1 MNRNFKAFLK
11 TPKGKLL
18 LACAALLLSWIFLLL
33 QFSGDLS
40 AWLPNESRKE
50 AMNREIRKYRA
61 EQQTQLTKQKAID
74 ALRKRCRDI
83 VAAGW
88 QVRRDGD
95 PAVLLRQKIET
106 AAREVELP
114 LENIGSVRTTGISSD
129 LYFAEMDL
137 STSAPFE
144 TIVRFLGKVRDL
156 RPSEILDQVLFTQL
170 DSGKNISNIVLMGIG
185 EPLDNLDNV
194 LRFLELV
201 NHPQGLNIG
210 MRHISLSTC
219 GILPGIRRLGE
230 LGLQLTLSVSLHAPD
245 SETRSRIMPVN
256 RAYDVD
262 ELFKACHEYFQRT
275 GRRISF
281 EYAMID
287 GVNDHDWQADMIAA
301 KLRGMPGH
309 VNLIPLND
317 VAESPLKPS
326 RRVRQFQQRLEGR
339 GVTATVRRSLGGDI
353 DASCGQLRRKAMEDE
368 KKENE
373 R

>member
-1 MNRNFKAFLK
+1 MKEILQDK
-11 TPKGKLL
+11 SPEEI
-18 LACAALLLSWIFLLL
+18 AALV
-33 QFSGDLS
+33 
-40 AWLPNESRKE
+40 KE
-50 AMNREIRKYRA
+50 AGEKSFRA
-61 EQQTQLTKQKAID
+61 GQVYLGLMQGKKISELPVSP
-74 ALRKRCRDI
+74 ALRAFFLERFEDEPVRILRTLEAKDGTKKYLFALADGNVIEGVLMKYKYGNTQCISTQVGCRMGC
-83 VAAGW
+83 AFCA
-88 QVRRDGD
+88 
-95 PAVLLRQKIET
+95 
-106 AAREVELP
+106 
-114 LENIGSVRTTGISSD
+114 
-129 LYFAEMDL
+129 
-137 STSAPFE
+137 ST
-144 TIVRFLGKVRDL
+144 LGGKVRDL

-219 GILPGIRRLGE
+219 GVLPGIRRLGE

-353 DASCGQLRRKAMEDE
+353 DASCGQLRRKAMEEE

>member
-156 RPSEILDQVLFTQL
+156 RPAVSW
-170 DSGKNISNIVLMGIG
+170 
-185 EPLDNLDNV
+185 
-194 LRFLELV
+194 
-201 NHPQGLNIG
+201 
-210 MRHISLSTC
+210 
-219 GILPGIRRLGE
+219 RRLTMNIAFRRFR
-230 LGLQLTLSVSLHAPD
+230 QNVSGTARTTNLATP
-245 SETRSRIMPVN
+245 SSTSTETRLMLNGTIRIIVYDPV
-256 RAYDVD
+256 
-262 ELFKACHEYFQRT
+262 ET
-275 GRRISF
+275 
-281 EYAMID
+281 
-287 GVNDHDWQADMIAA
+287 AA
-301 KLRGMPGH
+301 SG
-309 VNLIPLND
+309 N
-317 VAESPLKPS
+317 
-326 RRVRQFQQRLEGR
+326 
-339 GVTATVRRSLGGDI
+339 GG
-353 DASCGQLRRKAMEDE
+353 GGPH
-368 KKENE
+368 
-373 R
+373 

>member
-1 MNRNFKAFLK
+1 MLAVNARAGG
-11 TPKGKLL
+11 TPAK
-18 LACAALLLSWIFLLL
+18 
-33 QFSGDLS
+33 
-40 AWLPNESRKE
+40 
-50 AMNREIRKYRA
+50 RA
-61 EQQTQLTKQKAID
+61 VTNL
-74 ALRKRCRDI
+74 
-83 VAAGW
+83 
-88 QVRRDGD
+88 
-95 PAVLLRQKIET
+95 
-106 AAREVELP
+106 
-114 LENIGSVRTTGISSD
+114 
-129 LYFAEMDL
+129 
-137 STSAPFE
+137 
-144 TIVRFLGKVRDL
+144 
-156 RPSEILDQVLFTQL
+156 
-170 DSGKNISNIVLMGIG
+170 VLMGSG
-185 EPLDNLDNV
+185 EPLDNYENV
-194 LRFLELV
+194 VKFLRLV
-201 NHPQGLNIG
+201 TAEGGLHISPRN
-210 MRHISLSTC
+210 ISLSTC
-219 GILPGIRRLGE
+219 GVLPGIRRLGE

-353 DASCGQLRRKAMEDE
+353 DASWGQLRRKAMEGE
-368 KKENE
+368 KKENG